1 MANNTKKRALE
12 VLRKLGK
19 YCTFGGMV
27 LVIWEATYIA
37 ANPYPASINEL
48 RVHLSLLFLGLAVN
62 QVGLWNVGPRLFS
75 ERKYMALRTE
85 TDDFIGLVRRLNGA
99 ALERQE
105 DGIDRVATLMHASVE
120 RMRSY
125 AGFEGELE
133 HASGKRSSGEDAS
146 GRDESADDGAAA

>member
-1 MANNTKKRALE
+1 MANNPKKRGLE

-19 YCTFGGMV
+19 YFTFGGMV
-27 LVIWEATYIA
+27 LVIWEATFIA

-48 RVHLSLLFLGLAVN
+48 RVHLSLLFFGLAVN

-85 TDDFIGLVRRLNGA
+85 TDDFIGLVRRLNSA
-99 ALERQE
+99 ALERKE
-105 DGIDRVATLMHASVE
+105 DGVDRVVTLMHASVE

-133 HASGKRSSGEDAS
+133 GASQQRGDGKT
-146 GRDESADDGAAA
+146 SAAKDDGAAA